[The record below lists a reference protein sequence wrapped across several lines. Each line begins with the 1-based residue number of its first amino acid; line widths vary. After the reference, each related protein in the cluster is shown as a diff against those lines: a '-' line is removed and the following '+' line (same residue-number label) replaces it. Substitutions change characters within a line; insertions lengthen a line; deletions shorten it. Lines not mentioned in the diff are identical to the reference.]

1 MYYIIK
7 EHSCSPFDVPRAFDE
22 RNKGLLGYLTDI
34 NTDTL
39 DYRTSPSPYV
49 ATKLSMFEAS
59 LLISKLNKLN
69 LRFYEIQEYESLG

>member
-7 EHSCSPFDVPRAFDE
+7 EHSCSPFDVPHSYEE
-22 RNKGLLGYLTDI
+22 RNKSLLGYLTDI
-34 NTDTL
+34 NTDSLTF
-39 DYRTSPSPYV
+39 RTSPSPYV